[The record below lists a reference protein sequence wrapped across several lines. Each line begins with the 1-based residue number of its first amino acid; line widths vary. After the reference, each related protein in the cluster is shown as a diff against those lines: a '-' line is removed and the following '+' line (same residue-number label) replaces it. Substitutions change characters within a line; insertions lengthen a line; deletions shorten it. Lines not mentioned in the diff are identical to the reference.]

1 MGVPPFLFIKQKS
14 ELCVEALEQ
23 KSFFKNTQALL
34 Y

>member
-1 MGVPPFLFIKQKS
+1 MGVPLILLIKQES